1 MGRGLLA
8 TAVVAVLGG
17 LLAVAGTAGPVSTG
31 VPSTAAFR
39 LADGSAGCAFD
50 GSALSCR
57 AARDR
62 TAVVMDAEG
71 RTQAE
76 HVDFEWNATTTVLR
90 SAERW
95 LHGTF
100 SCRVVRRE
108 IVCSTLSGGLLV
120 AGTRGLAGSAPP
132 VTFTAP

>member
-1 MGRGLLA
+1 MGRGLIA
-8 TAVVAVLGG
+8 TAAVAVLGG
-17 LLAVAGTAGPVSTG
+17 LLAVSGSAGPVSAG
-31 VPSTAAFR
+31 APSTAAFR

-50 GSALSCR
+50 GALLTCR

-76 HVDFEWNATTTVLR
+76 DVDFEWNATTTVLR
-90 SAERW
+90 SSERW
-95 LHGTF
+95 LHGMF
-100 SCRVVRRE
+100 SCRVAHRE

-120 AGTRGLAGSAPP
+120 AGARRIAGSAPP